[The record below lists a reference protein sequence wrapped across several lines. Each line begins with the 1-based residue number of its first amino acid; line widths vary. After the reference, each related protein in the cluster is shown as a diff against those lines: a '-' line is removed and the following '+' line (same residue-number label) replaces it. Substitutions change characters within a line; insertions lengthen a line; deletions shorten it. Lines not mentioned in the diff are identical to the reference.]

1 MPDLDR
7 KYIAQCL
14 AKAEAYAQVGKE
26 EQAEAWARELV
37 RQLGL
42 AGILK
47 GEEAWEYLNSGS
59 R

>member
-7 KYIAQCL
+7 RYIAQCL
-14 AKAEAYAQVGKE
+14 SKAEAYAQVDKP

-47 GEEAWEYLNSGS
+47 GEIND
-59 R
+59 

>member
-1 MPDLDR
+1 MDLDR
-7 KYIAQCL
+7 RYIAQCL

-47 GEEAWEYLNSGS
+47 GEIND
-59 R
+59 